1 MVTERESVEK
11 FLSENLGVEIILNL
25 VNGHGMRLK
34 QVAPEK
40 KAKRSSAKKDC
51 IKRKKIIKRMQ
62 FCCFFTFIKSIRK
75 SKRN

>member
-40 KAKRSSAKKDC
+40 KLKGHQR
-51 IKRKKIIKRMQ
+51 
-62 FCCFFTFIKSIRK
+62 
-75 SKRN
+75 